1 MKKKVMIAI
10 LLAGMGASSCTKKST
25 EEKQSTEKKHG
36 IEIEYMDKTV
46 SPKDDFFKFVNGGW
60 LAQNTIPADRGAWG
74 SFQELRKNNDEVTLK
89 VLKDAMKS
97 GEYKEGTDQY
107 KAMLFFNTAMDTTSL
122 NKIGAT
128 PLKPYLDEVEAIKN
142 IQDLQGFLAKSL
154 PYGMEQFF
162 GYSVSANLT
171 NSSMN
176 SAYLGASGLGLPGR
190 NYYLDQDKDT
200 QANRDAYVKHIARML
215 KLLNIADADAKAD
228 RIMALETKLAT
239 AMLTKEEKRDLN
251 NLNNPMTVSDLVK
264 LVPSIDWVKYFKTIE
279 TGDFKEIIVTQPKY
293 MKAVEKIFKT
303 TPLSTI
309 KELLTWNIINSGAG
323 LLGKELEDAN
333 FDFYSKTL
341 NGVAQMRPRE
351 ERVLA
356 TTNGVLGEAVGK
368 LYVAKVFPP
377 EAKQKAKEMVDNI
390 LKAFEKRINQL
401 TWMSDE
407 TKEKAQKKLSSFMV
421 QIGYPDEWKDYS
433 KLEIK
438 GFADGGSYFQNILNA
453 RKWNFEDRK
462 SKLGKPV
469 DKKEWGM
476 APQTV
481 NAYYN
486 PLFNKIVFPAAILQP
501 PFYDYKADDAVNYGG
516 IGAVIGHEISHGF
529 DDSGARFDEKGNLNN
544 WWTDSD
550 KEKFTKLGE
559 KLIAQFDEF
568 EPYPG
573 LHVNG
578 TYTLGENIGDLG
590 GSNVAFEAL
599 KMLLKKKGHPEK
611 IDGYT
616 AEQRFFLSWA
626 TIWRTMMREETMRNR
641 IKTDP
646 HAPGMYR
653 AVAPLQNIDAFYE
666 AFDIKEGDKMYKKP
680 EDRVKIW

>member
-1 MKKKVMIAI
+1 MIAI
-10 LLAGMGASSCTKKST
+10 LLAGIGASSCTKKST

-36 IEIEYMDKTV
+36 IEVEYMDKTV

-154 PYGMEQFF
+154 PFGMEQFF

-251 NLNNPMTVSDLVK
+251 NLNNPMTVSDLMK

-368 LYVAKVFPP
+368 LYVAEVFPP